1 MKTILLFAI
10 AFLFA
15 LQGSAQNAHANRS
28 TAYAVKANKHSK
40 RSVPHSVTRQ
50 HKQGKRK
57 AGR

>member
-10 AFLFA
+10 ALLFA
-15 LQGSAQNAHANRS
+15 IQANAQNASANRS
-28 TAYAVKANKHSK
+28 TAYAVKANKHKK

-50 HKQGKRK
+50 HNHGKRK